1 MATLKLEIVTPEEK
15 IYSEDVEMVTL
26 PGSEGELGVY
36 PKHVPLLTTL
46 VPGELRV
53 LKNGRETA
61 MAIGEGF
68 VEIKAD
74 AVSVLTDMA
83 LESEKIDIATA
94 EAAVERAK
102 AAMKED
108 QTARTGGC
116 HSSVAAK
123 SACPVARQTPPPP
136 RVNEGRSFR
145 AKSRNPVAL
154 SFGLQRGILRLRFAP
169 LRMTSPDILGIIAGN
184 GVYPRLLADGARRA
198 GVEKI
203 VAAAFTDETDPVLE
217 RHVNVL
223 EWMRVGQLGRLLK
236 FFRSQDIH
244 HAIMAGQIAP
254 KNLFDLRPDL
264 KALMLLGKLKERNAE
279 SIFAAIADE
288 LAKVEV
294 DLLPATT
301 FLEDSLARPGLIAG
315 PKLSPRQEHDVEL
328 GWNAAKEIA
337 RLDIGQTIIIKNGT
351 IVAVEALEGTNEAIK
366 RGGTLAREGAVMVKV
381 SKPNQDMRFDVPV
394 IGVETVRIAAES
406 GVRVIAVEAGKT
418 LLLERDAVIALAN
431 GSNMSVV
438 AR

>member
-1 MATLKLEIVTPEEK
+1 M
-15 IYSEDVEMVTL
+15 S
-26 PGSEGELGVY
+26 
-36 PKHVPLLTTL
+36 
-46 VPGELRV
+46 
-53 LKNGRETA
+53 
-61 MAIGEGF
+61 
-68 VEIKAD
+68 
-74 AVSVLTDMA
+74 
-83 LESEKIDIATA
+83 
-94 EAAVERAK
+94 
-102 AAMKED
+102 
-108 QTARTGGC
+108 
-116 HSSVAAK
+116 
-123 SACPVARQTPPPP
+123 SACLFQIRCLAQPPLH
-136 RVNEGRSFR
+136 
-145 AKSRNPVAL
+145 A
-154 SFGLQRGILRLRFAP
+154 
-169 LRMTSPDILGIIAGN
+169 LGIIAGN

-198 GVEKI
+198 GVERI

-217 RHVNVL
+217 QHVNVL

-288 LAKVEV
+288 LGKVEV

-301 FLEDSLARPGLIAG
+301 FLEYSLARPGLIAG

-328 GWNAAKEIA
+328 GWDIAKKIA
-337 RLDIGQTIIIKNGT
+337 RLDIGQTIVIKNGT

-366 RGGTLAREGAVMVKV
+366 RGGTLAREGAVIVKV

-394 IGVETVRIAAES
+394 IGVETVCTAAES
-406 GVRVIAVEAGKT
+406 GMRVIAVEAGKT